1 LDDGYT
7 DSPTHSLS
15 ADFIAS
21 ARDLFDLVA
30 FHPSRAT
37 VLYRGQAV
45 NAPLLPKIARLAIEL
60 GIHDTETM
68 EKQLLSAFQ
77 SMSLP
82 ILSGSPPSTP
92 WDWMALARHH
102 GLPTRLLD
110 WTSNAFFALW
120 FAVEADKG
128 SEDGQR
134 VLYVLEA
141 SPSDLKLPSANA
153 SIFSLR
159 RTFAFQPPHISR
171 NIAAQSAWFTVHK
184 YQHERGKFTPLENNV
199 NFKEKITQHAIRED
213 AVPLIRRELKHL
225 GITHF
230 SLFPDL
236 DHLSKY
242 LEQDLVARTV
252 GL

>member
-1 LDDGYT
+1 MVESSTSNPLFSISSEIIKT
-7 DSPTHSLS
+7 
-15 ADFIAS
+15 AS
-21 ARDLFDLVA
+21 KLFDIAA
-30 FHPSRAT
+30 FHPRDRI

-45 NAPLLPKIARLAIEL
+45 DLPLLPKIARLAKDLDLSDPEAK
-60 GIHDTETM
+60 
-68 EKQLLSAFQ
+68 EKDLLSAFK

-82 ILSGSPPSTP
+82 ILNYQPPSTD
-92 WDWMALARHH
+92 WEWMALARHH

-120 FAVEADKG
+120 FAVEADTQDAK
-128 SEDGQR
+128 GQR

-141 SPSDLKLPSANA
+141 TPNNLKLPDTSN

-159 RTFAFQPPHISR
+159 RTFVFQPAHISR

-184 YQHERGKFTPLENNV
+184 YVIERNKFIPLENNK
-199 NFKEKITQHAIRED
+199 NFGNKITKYFID
-213 AVPLIRRELKHL
+213 PKAVSLIRRELKHL
-225 GITHF
+225 GISYF

-236 DHLSKY
+236 DHLSKF
-242 LEQDLVARTV
+242 LEHDLIARFR